1 VYSATIRTE
10 NMMEKTNKELKRRN
24 TEFGAFPE

>member
-10 NMMEKTNKELKRRN
+10 NMMEKANKELKRRKK
-24 TEFGAFPE
+24 ELGAFPE